1 MAPHDLD
8 SEQAGLERIERAVDV
23 HIIWVSTD
31 QLLLPLLQLHFVLLS
46 YRHELRTA
54 TGEAELLTRA
64 GVRGQFRVGGL
75 WDTVGVEAPL
85 VRQKLYLADR
95 RIKNVLLLI
104 VVSGHSNCKI
114 EAVLGAERV
123 VPCVVHLLIDRR

>member
-1 MAPHDLD
+1 M
-8 SEQAGLERIERAVDV
+8 
-23 HIIWVSTD
+23 
-31 QLLLPLLQLHFVLLS
+31 
-46 YRHELRTA
+46 
-54 TGEAELLTRA
+54 
-64 GVRGQFRVGGL
+64 RGQFRVGDI

-104 VVSGHSNCKI
+104 VIRGHSNRKI
-114 EAVLGAERV
+114 KAVLGTERV